1 MTIQFSM
8 RSWFSTVL
16 LAGFLLSGAF
26 SLQATAQDTD
36 VAKFNTELQKA
47 IVAKDV
53 DAAKKLIDDSTNA
66 PLSIRINGRLQL
78 GSLLVRENRRDEAIE
93 QFETA
98 VDAAF
103 QAAEKGQDP
112 QALSSLPLAVM
123 MARTVAPEKASSW
136 VTRGVDLVK
145 ARLKSD
151 ELSADHRALA
161 DMLRLKSQMAP
172 PNELDSHKSAFLEH
186 IAKCEEL
193 FSKDQAD
200 AGKQMLML
208 QLWNM
213 QSQVADAEQA
223 AAIFAKASKLA
234 ESILKEKPTSE
245 IVSNYVSMVSSY
257 VSRNARSAPDEAGKV
272 LENAKSL
279 LEGVDSDD
287 RLVNQ
292 SIENFMKNTKA
303 MERTIESSRAL
314 VAMIGKPAPAI
325 DPMEWVNGEPFS
337 TLDDLKGKVVLID
350 FWAVWCGPCIATFPH
365 LKHLDEEYGPKG
377 LTILGVTRQ
386 YNYSWDEDKATATRS
401 EQPVSLEDEMTML
414 EKFIGKHAL
423 THRTMITPEKSD
435 MQARYHV
442 TGIPHAVVIDKQG
455 LVRLV
460 KIGSGSEN
468 AKEIEQTIAKL
479 LAE

>member
-1 MTIQFSM
+1 MAIQFSM
-8 RSWFSTVL
+8 RSWFSALL
-16 LAGFLLSGAF
+16 LAGTILNGSLL
-26 SLQATAQDTD
+26 LQATAQDTGA
-36 VAKFNTELQKA
+36 AKFSSEVQKA

-53 DAAKKLIDDSTNA
+53 DAVKKLIDESTDA
-66 PLSIRINGRLQL
+66 PLSSRINGRLQL
-78 GSLLVRENRRDEAIE
+78 GSLLLRENRRDEAIE

-98 VDAAF
+98 MNAAF
-103 QAAEKGQDP
+103 DAAEKGDDP

-123 MARTVAPEKASSW
+123 MARTVAPDKASSW
-136 VTRGVDLVK
+136 VTRGVDMVK

-151 ELSADHRALA
+151 ELSNDHRALA

-172 PNELDSHKSAFLEH
+172 PNELDSHRATLMEH

-223 AAIFAKASKLA
+223 AAIFNKASALA
-234 ESILKEKPTSE
+234 ESILKDKPTSA

-257 VSRNARSAPDEAGKV
+257 VSRNARSAPDDAGKV
-272 LENAKSL
+272 LEKAKTL

-325 DPMEWVNGEPFS
+325 DPMEWVNGEPLS
-337 TLDDLKGKVVLID
+337 SLEDLKGKVVLID

-386 YNYSWDEDKATATRS
+386 YNYSWDEDKSTAARS
-401 EQPVSLEDEMTML
+401 EQPVSLEDEMNML
-414 EKFIGKHAL
+414 EKFIDKHAL

-435 MQARYHV
+435 MQARYFV

-455 LVRLV
+455 MVRLV